1 MCMDVDYSFFD
12 TLISQNQ
19 SFSLYRTPESGILVF
34 VLQMGTELQSFKH
47 LSELNG
53 KEGFTLAPFMIS
65 SQNPVVLIHPDITLT
80 GDKEIFDFLSK
91 TVMHSKIEKLQT
103 SLTQMPG
110 SEIQTK
116 YRKAFEIFKAA
127 IHSNICKKVVLS
139 RRYTINRSKQFSSG
153 KTFEMA
159 CMAYPDAFVY
169 LCHTPLT
176 GTWCGCSPELLLSAK
191 GLTGQTVALA
201 GTTKISGYSETC
213 DWDLKNREEQQLV
226 SDYLEAL
233 LQKEGLFFSKDVP
246 YTVKA
251 GKLMHLKTVFDFQIK
266 NREKLGDL
274 LESLHPT
281 PAVCGYPRK
290 EAYRL
295 IAEKEGYDR
304 SYYSGFTGMLSS
316 TGDTDLYVNLR
327 CMKIEPE
334 SLTFFAGGGLL
345 ASSDVETEWEETE
358 EKLKTMLSLVQS

>member
-1 MCMDVDYSFFD
+1 MNVDYSFFD
-12 TLISQNQ
+12 TLISNNQ
-19 SFSLYRTPESGILVF
+19 SFSLYRIPESGILVF
-34 VLQMGTELQSFKH
+34 VLQKERKLQSFKH

-53 KEGFTLAPFMIS
+53 KEGFVLAPFMIS
-65 SQNPVVLIHPDITLT
+65 AQNPVVLIHPDITLT

-91 TVMHSKIEKLQT
+91 TVMPSKVEKLQA
-103 SLTQMPG
+103 SLSQMSG
-110 SEIQTK
+110 FEIQAE
-116 YRKAFEIFKAA
+116 YRKAFEIFKTALR
-127 IHSNICKKVVLS
+127 SNICKKVVLS
-139 RRYTINRSKQFSSG
+139 RKYTINRSKQFSSG

-159 CMAYPDAFVY
+159 CRAYPDAFVY

-191 GLTGQTVALA
+191 GLTGQTAALA
-201 GTTKISGYSETC
+201 GTKKISGCSEFC
-213 DWDLKNREEQQLV
+213 DWDQKNRVEQQIV

-233 LQKEGLFFSKDVP
+233 LLKKGMTYSKDGP

-316 TGDTDLYVNLR
+316 TGNTDLYVNLR

-345 ASSDVETEWEETE
+345 ASSDIETEWEETE
-358 EKLKTMLSLVQS
+358 EKLRTMLSLVKV